1 MTTTT
6 MRNLLAALVA
16 VLALVAPAA
25 GDETQSCSAG
35 ARFDDGAGATAVRAE
50 LDAMDHALAQA
61 KSSLRALETLV
72 ETQGARLETMRALV
86 ATPGVTCD
94 GSVAAAERL
103 ADAMLETRCETRC
116 AERHDRSSA
125 FGRPRDERGGEKTYR
140 DVDESSN
147 TIVARATHSSH
158 SSIQRGSYATDRPAV
173 ARRLDAWADHLSLT
187 GAVRLER
194 GAEATAMA
202 TLPQRDPE
210 RGDVPRYF
218 AVGDSRGKT
227 RVLRADGDV
236 AATLPDDSDDDATE
250 ASSPDASFAASLDAA
265 SPNAR
270 ETRDERRGRAVSAL
284 AASYQ
289 RKNET
294 VVVAG
299 DASGRVVFY
308 QVFESAD
315 SGEDTE
321 RTLAGTVFA
330 SYPSLRAI
338 SPKHARGLAVPAKTA
353 NWEKER
359 DRLVK
364 AARRETLNRAASG
377 HLATETFDRLETS
390 AVIEATVGVKHPQ
403 GARYAERDE
412 PTNSDSEP
420 IDSEPIDSEAARAI
434 VAVAAYRL
442 NDGKRYFAVADA
454 SGALVVFTDRG
465 ATVHSVYRL
474 PSSDDDRFT
483 KKTDQTDHVVA
494 FKPSRRAISWVT
506 RSGVGSLDPATF
518 AARRAPCAAADGA
531 RLDVAFASVAF
542 DAAHAARFYA
552 VTEAGETV
560 AGVVGGVDVGTG
572 AGVRATCALRHRNLG
587 STPAAAV
594 ERWNGASLASVKG
607 YAFVALGAR
616 VSVLNATDAK
626 RSGAR
631 VSRAPREVIVAD
643 VEHLAGAFGGAV
655 GDATDCDAGGGE
667 DAADAADAA
676 AGATECSY
684 DFAKSSR
691 GARSALVAT
700 DARGAFVA
708 VGLPGG
714 FIAMYESA
722 LYVWKPEPV
731 NTKLWSQPLFVAA
744 MGAVATFQFYRSKN
758 GSGRRFATGADGGS
772 GGFGADADALRRFDR
787 MTRASRGPDAS
798 FDPAAFRKQMER
810 DGRWKR
816 ATRE

>member
-6 MRNLLAALVA
+6 MRNVLAALVA

-125 FGRPRDERGGEKTYR
+125 FGRPRDERPTYR

-194 GAEATAMA
+194 GAEVTAMA

-236 AATLPDDSDDDATE
+236 AATLPDDSDDDATDL
-250 ASSPDASFAASLDAA
+250 SSPDASFAASLDAA

-299 DASGRVVFY
+299 DESGRVVFY

-364 AARRETLNRAASG
+364 AARRDDLAASG

-403 GARYAERDE
+403 GARYAERDDTR
-412 PTNSDSEP
+412 TNSDSEP
-420 IDSEPIDSEAARAI
+420 IDSEPDSDAARAI

-474 PSSDDDRFT
+474 PSSDDDGL

-626 RSGAR
+626 RSGAPR

-655 GDATDCDAGGGE
+655 GDATDCDAADFGE

-684 DFAKSSR
+684 EHSVSR

-758 GSGRRFATGADGGS
+758 GSGRRFSKNVDGGA
-772 GGFGADADALRRFDR
+772 GGFGADADALRRFDK

>member
-6 MRNLLAALVA
+6 MRNVLAALVA

-125 FGRPRDERGGEKTYR
+125 FGRPRDERPTYR

-236 AATLPDDSDDDATE
+236 AATLPDDSDDDATDL
-250 ASSPDASFAASLDAA
+250 SSPDASFAASLDAA
-265 SPNAR
+265 SPNAFS
-270 ETRDERRGRAVSAL
+270 ETRRGRAVSAL

-299 DASGRVVFY
+299 DESGRVVFY
-308 QVFESAD
+308 QVFESAVND
-315 SGEDTE
+315 EDTE

-364 AARRETLNRAASG
+364 AARRDHLAASG

-412 PTNSDSEP
+412 PTNSDSTNS
-420 IDSEPIDSEAARAI
+420 DSEPIDSEPDSDAARAI

-474 PSSDDDRFT
+474 PSSDDDGL

-626 RSGAR
+626 RSGAPR

-655 GDATDCDAGGGE
+655 GDATDCDAADFGE
-667 DAADAADAA
+667 DAADAA
-676 AGATECSY
+676 AGATDETECSY
-684 DFAKSSR
+684 GNSLSSR

-758 GSGRRFATGADGGS
+758 GSGRRFSKNVDGGA
-772 GGFGADADALRRFDR
+772 GGFGADADALRRFDQ

>member
-1 MTTTT
+1 
-6 MRNLLAALVA
+6 MRNVLAALVA

-125 FGRPRDERGGEKTYR
+125 FGRPRDGSPTRREWQN
-140 DVDESSN
+140 DASST
-147 TIVARATHSSH
+147 TIVARARSGHASETLH
-158 SSIQRGSYATDRPAV
+158 SYATDRPAV

-194 GAEATAMA
+194 GAAATAIA
-202 TLPQRDPE
+202 TLPQRHPE

-315 SGEDTE
+315 SGDETE

-359 DRLVK
+359 DRLAK
-364 AARRETLNRAASG
+364 AARRDGAASG
-377 HLATETFDRLETS
+377 ALATEPSDRLETS

-403 GARYAERDE
+403 GARYVEAHD
-412 PTNSDSEP
+412 DSEP
-420 IDSEPIDSEAARAI
+420 AFDDSEPDDSDGARAV

-474 PSSDDDRFT
+474 PKSSHDDSRG
-483 KKTDQTDHVVA
+483 DHVVA

-542 DAAHAARFYA
+542 DSAHAARFYA

-587 STPAAAV
+587 PAAPDAEKV
-594 ERWNGASLASVKG
+594 TFSHASLASVKG

-626 RSGAR
+626 RGGAR
-631 VSRAPREVIVAD
+631 VPRAPREVIVAD
-643 VEHLAGAFGGAV
+643 VEHLAGAFGGGGAAAAATGAV
-655 GDATDCDAGGGE
+655 GDAADGDAGGGE
-667 DAADAADAA
+667 DAKTDAA
-676 AGATECSY
+676 
-684 DFAKSSR
+684 SR

-700 DARGAFVA
+700 DVRGTFVV

>member
-6 MRNLLAALVA
+6 MRNVLAALVT
-16 VLALVAPAA
+16 VLVLVAPAA

-72 ETQGARLETMRALV
+72 ETQSARLETMRALV

-94 GSVAAAERL
+94 ESVAAAERL

-125 FGRPRDERGGEKTYR
+125 FGRPRDERPTYR
-140 DVDESSN
+140 APVLDESST
-147 TIVARATHSSH
+147 TIVARNLARSGHASEH
-158 SSIQRGSYATDRPAV
+158 GSYTSDRPAV

-194 GAEATAMA
+194 GAAATAMA
-202 TLPQRDPE
+202 TLPQRDSE

-236 AATLPDDSDDDATE
+236 AATLPDDSDDDATDL
-250 ASSPDASFAASLDAA
+250 SSLEDAA
-265 SPNAR
+265 SP
-270 ETRDERRGRAVSAL
+270 AVSAL

-299 DASGRVVFY
+299 DEGGRVVFY

-315 SGEDTE
+315 SGDETE

-338 SPKHARGLAVPAKTA
+338 SPKHARGIAVPAKTA

-359 DRLVK
+359 ERLAK
-364 AARRETLNRAASG
+364 ASRRDRAASVSENR
-377 HLATETFDRLETS
+377 LATEPFDRLETS
-390 AVIEATVGVKHPQ
+390 ALIEATVGVKHPQ
-403 GARYAERDE
+403 GARYAERDDSDIRR
-412 PTNSDSEP
+412 NSDT
-420 IDSEPIDSEAARAI
+420 ARAPV

-474 PSSDDDRFT
+474 PSSEN
-483 KKTDQTDHVVA
+483 DQTGDQTDHVDHVVA

-506 RSGVGSLDPATF
+506 RFGVGSLDPATF

-560 AGVVGGVDVGTG
+560 AGVVGGLDVGTG

-587 STPAAAV
+587 STAPHSATT
-594 ERWNGASLASVKG
+594 RRGASLASVKG

-626 RSGAR
+626 RGGAR
-631 VSRAPREVIVAD
+631 VPRAPREVIVAD
-643 VEHLAGAFGGAV
+643 VEHLAGAFGGVGAAAAATGAV
-655 GDATDCDAGGGE
+655 GGDAADCDAGGGE
-667 DAADAADAA
+667 DATDAA

-684 DFAKSSR
+684 AASR
-691 GARSALVAT
+691 GARSAVVAT
-700 DARGAFVA
+700 DARGTFVV
-708 VGLPGG
+708 VGLSGG

-758 GSGRRFATGADGGS
+758 SSGRRFDAKP

-787 MTRASRGPDAS
+787 MTRASRGNGAS

>member
-1 MTTTT
+1 VTTTT
-6 MRNLLAALVA
+6 MRNVLAALVA

-125 FGRPRDERGGEKTYR
+125 FGRPREERGGEKTYR

-147 TIVARATHSSH
+147 TIVARARSSH

-236 AATLPDDSDDDATE
+236 AATLPDDSDDDATDLS
-250 ASSPDASFAASLDAA
+250 SSPDASFGDASLLDAA
-265 SPNAR
+265 SPKRLR
-270 ETRDERRGRAVSAL
+270 ETRRGRAVSAL

-308 QVFESAD
+308 QVFESAVND
-315 SGEDTE
+315 EDTE

-364 AARRETLNRAASG
+364 AARRDLLNTASG

-403 GARYAERDE
+403 GARYAERDDTR
-412 PTNSDSEP
+412 TNSDSEP
-420 IDSEPIDSEAARAI
+420 IDSDAARAI

-474 PSSDDDRFT
+474 PSSDDDGL

-626 RSGAR
+626 RSGAPR

-655 GDATDCDAGGGE
+655 GDATDCDAADFGE

-684 DFAKSSR
+684 EHSVSR

-758 GSGRRFATGADGGS
+758 GSGRRFSKNADGGA
-772 GGFGADADALRRFDR
+772 GGFGADADALRRFDQ

>member
-6 MRNLLAALVA
+6 MRNVLAALVT
-16 VLALVAPAA
+16 VLVLVAPAA

-72 ETQGARLETMRALV
+72 ETQSARLETMRALV

-94 GSVAAAERL
+94 ESVAAAERL

-125 FGRPRDERGGEKTYR
+125 FGRPRDERPTYR
-140 DVDESSN
+140 APVLDESST
-147 TIVARATHSSH
+147 TIVARNLARSGHASEH
-158 SSIQRGSYATDRPAV
+158 GSYATDRPAV

-194 GAEATAMA
+194 GAAATAMA
-202 TLPQRDPE
+202 TLPQRDSE

-236 AATLPDDSDDDATE
+236 AATLPDDSDDDATDL
-250 ASSPDASFAASLDAA
+250 SSLEDAA
-265 SPNAR
+265 SPAI
-270 ETRDERRGRAVSAL
+270 SAL

-299 DASGRVVFY
+299 DESGRVVFY

-315 SGEDTE
+315 SGDETE

-338 SPKHARGLAVPAKTA
+338 SPKHARGIAVPAKTA

-359 DRLVK
+359 ERLAKASRRDRAVSVS
-364 AARRETLNRAASG
+364 ENR
-377 HLATETFDRLETS
+377 LATEPFDRLETS
-390 AVIEATVGVKHPQ
+390 ALIEATVGVKHPQ
-403 GARYAERDE
+403 GARYAERDDSDIRR
-412 PTNSDSEP
+412 NSDT
-420 IDSEPIDSEAARAI
+420 ARAPV

-454 SGALVVFTDRG
+454 SGALVVFVDRG

-474 PSSDDDRFT
+474 PSSEN
-483 KKTDQTDHVVA
+483 DQTGDQTDHVDHVVA

-506 RSGVGSLDPATF
+506 RFGVGSLDPATF

-531 RLDVAFASVAF
+531 RSVAFASVAF

-587 STPAAAV
+587 STAPQSATT
-594 ERWNGASLASVKG
+594 RHGASLASVKG

-626 RSGAR
+626 RGGAR
-631 VSRAPREVIVAD
+631 VPRAPREVIVAD
-643 VEHLAGAFGGAV
+643 VEHLAGAFGGGGRRPPRRASAA
-655 GDATDCDAGGGE
+655 ATPRIARRRRRRR
-667 DAADAADAA
+667 ADAA

-684 DFAKSSR
+684 AASR
-691 GARSALVAT
+691 GARSAVVAT
-700 DARGAFVA
+700 DARGTFVV
-708 VGLPGG
+708 VGLSGG

-758 GSGRRFATGADGGS
+758 SSGRRFDAKP
-772 GGFGADADALRRFDR
+772 GGFGADADALRQFDR
-787 MTRASRGPDAS
+787 MTRASRGNGAS

>member
-6 MRNLLAALVA
+6 MRNVLAALVT
-16 VLALVAPAA
+16 VLVLVAPAA

-72 ETQGARLETMRALV
+72 ETQSARLETMRALV

-94 GSVAAAERL
+94 ESVAAAERL

-125 FGRPRDERGGEKTYR
+125 FGRPRDERPTYR
-140 DVDESSN
+140 APVLDESST
-147 TIVARATHSSH
+147 TIVARNLARSGHASEH
-158 SSIQRGSYATDRPAV
+158 GSYATDRPAV

-194 GAEATAMA
+194 RAAATAMA
-202 TLPQRDPE
+202 TLPQRDSE

-236 AATLPDDSDDDATE
+236 AATLPDDSDDDATDL
-250 ASSPDASFAASLDAA
+250 SSLEDAA
-265 SPNAR
+265 SPAI
-270 ETRDERRGRAVSAL
+270 SAL

-299 DASGRVVFY
+299 DESGRVVFY

-315 SGEDTE
+315 SGDETE

-338 SPKHARGLAVPAKTA
+338 SPKHARGIAVPAKTA

-359 DRLVK
+359 ERLAK
-364 AARRETLNRAASG
+364 ASRRDRAASVSENR
-377 HLATETFDRLETS
+377 LATEPFDRLETS
-390 AVIEATVGVKHPQ
+390 ALIEATVGVKHPQ
-403 GARYAERDE
+403 GARYVERDD
-412 PTNSDSEP
+412 SDIRRHS
-420 IDSEPIDSEAARAI
+420 DTARAV

-474 PSSDDDRFT
+474 PSSENDQT
-483 KKTDQTDHVVA
+483 GDQTDHVVA

-506 RSGVGSLDPATF
+506 RFGVGSLDPATF

-560 AGVVGGVDVGTG
+560 AGVVGGWTW
-572 AGVRATCALRHRNLG
+572 ARARACAPAR
-587 STPAAAV
+587 AAAQ
-594 ERWNGASLASVKG
+594 EPGIH
-607 YAFVALGAR
+607 
-616 VSVLNATDAK
+616 
-626 RSGAR
+626 
-631 VSRAPREVIVAD
+631 RA
-643 VEHLAGAFGGAV
+643 AFG
-655 GDATDCDAGGGE
+655 DD
-667 DAADAADAA
+667 
-676 AGATECSY
+676 
-684 DFAKSSR
+684 SSRRVARLGQGLRLR
-691 GARSALVAT
+691 GARR
-700 DARGAFVA
+700 AR
-708 VGLPGG
+708 
-714 FIAMYESA
+714 
-722 LYVWKPEPV
+722 
-731 NTKLWSQPLFVAA
+731 
-744 MGAVATFQFYRSKN
+744 
-758 GSGRRFATGADGGS
+758 
-772 GGFGADADALRRFDR
+772 LR
-787 MTRASRGPDAS
+787 A
-798 FDPAAFRKQMER
+798 ER
-810 DGRWKR
+810 DGRQTRRR
-816 ATRE
+816 AGPARAEGGDRRGRRAPGGRVRGRGGGGRRDGRRRRRRRGLRRRRRRRRNGRRGGRD

>member
-6 MRNLLAALVA
+6 MRNVLAALVA

-72 ETQGARLETMRALV
+72 ETQSARLETMRALV

-125 FGRPRDERGGEKTYR
+125 FGRPRDERPTYPYR

-147 TIVARATHSSH
+147 TIVARARSSH
-158 SSIQRGSYATDRPAV
+158 SSERGSYATDRPAV

-194 GAEATAMA
+194 GAEATATA

-236 AATLPDDSDDDATE
+236 AATLPDDSDDDATDL
-250 ASSPDASFAASLDAA
+250 SSPDASFAASLDAA
-265 SPNAR
+265 SRETRR
-270 ETRDERRGRAVSAL
+270 ETRDARRAVSAL

-294 VVVAG
+294 IVVAG
-299 DASGRVVFY
+299 DESGRVVFY
-308 QVFESAD
+308 QVFESAAD
-315 SGEDTE
+315 GEETE

-338 SPKHARGLAVPAKTA
+338 SPKRARGLAVPAKTA

-359 DRLVK
+359 DRLAK
-364 AARRETLNRAASG
+364 AEWRDRAASG

-420 IDSEPIDSEAARAI
+420 DSEAARAI

-474 PSSDDDRFT
+474 PSSDDFYRDR
-483 KKTDQTDHVVA
+483 VVA

-518 AARRAPCAAADGA
+518 AVRRAPCAAADGA

-542 DAAHAARFYA
+542 DAGAAAARFYA

-607 YAFVALGAR
+607 YVFVALGAR

-626 RSGAR
+626 RSGSGAR

-643 VEHLAGAFGGAV
+643 VEHMAGAFGGAIR
-655 GDATDCDAGGGE
+655 GDAADCDAADVGE
-667 DAADAADAA
+667 LDLADAADAA
-676 AGATECSY
+676 GAGATECSY
-684 DFAKSSR
+684 ALLSR

-700 DARGAFVA
+700 DARGAFVV

-714 FIAMYESA
+714 FIAMYENA

-758 GSGRRFATGADGGS
+758 GSGRRFATGASYRGS
-772 GGFGADADALRRFDR
+772 GGFGADADALRQFDR

>member
-125 FGRPRDERGGEKTYR
+125 FGRPRDGSPTRREWQN
-140 DVDESSN
+140 DASST
-147 TIVARATHSSH
+147 TIVARARSGHASETLH
-158 SSIQRGSYATDRPAV
+158 SYATDRPAV

-236 AATLPDDSDDDATE
+236 AATLPDDSDDDARFE
-250 ASSPDASFAASLDAA
+250 ASSRTTSSFTASRTTTAA
-265 SPNAR
+265 P
-270 ETRDERRGRAVSAL
+270 AVSAL

-289 RKNET
+289 RANET

-299 DASGRVVFY
+299 DESGRVVFY

-315 SGEDTE
+315 SGDETE

-474 PSSDDDRFT
+474 PKSSHDDSRG
-483 KKTDQTDHVVA
+483 DHVVA

-531 RLDVAFASVAF
+531 RLDVAFESVAF

-587 STPAAAV
+587 PAAPDAEKV
-594 ERWNGASLASVKG
+594 TFSHASLASVKG

>member
-6 MRNLLAALVA
+6 MRNVLAALVT
-16 VLALVAPAA
+16 VLVLVAPAA

-72 ETQGARLETMRALV
+72 ETQSARLETMRALV

-94 GSVAAAERL
+94 ESVAAAERL

-125 FGRPRDERGGEKTYR
+125 FGRPRDERPTYR
-140 DVDESSN
+140 APVLDESST
-147 TIVARATHSSH
+147 TIVARNLARSGHASEH
-158 SSIQRGSYATDRPAV
+158 GSYATDRPAV

-187 GAVRLER
+187 GARAPRARR
-194 GAEATAMA
+194 G
-202 TLPQRDPE
+202 
-210 RGDVPRYF
+210 GD
-218 AVGDSRGKT
+218 GDGDAAAAR
-227 RVLRADGDV
+227 LRARRR
-236 AATLPDDSDDDATE
+236 AALLRRRGLARE
-250 ASSPDASFAASLDAA
+250 
-265 SPNAR
+265 NAR
-270 ETRDERRGRAVSAL
+270 APRGRGRRRDAPGRLRRRRDGFVVSRRRRVSAISAL

-299 DASGRVVFY
+299 DESGRVVFY

-315 SGEDTE
+315 SGDETE

-338 SPKHARGLAVPAKTA
+338 SPKHARGIAVPAKTA

-359 DRLVK
+359 ERLAK
-364 AARRETLNRAASG
+364 AARRDRAASISENR
-377 HLATETFDRLETS
+377 LATEPFDRLETS
-390 AVIEATVGVKHPQ
+390 ALIEATVGVKHPQ
-403 GARYAERDE
+403 GARYVERDDSDIRR
-412 PTNSDSEP
+412 NSDT
-420 IDSEPIDSEAARAI
+420 ARAV

-454 SGALVVFTDRG
+454 SGALVVFVDRG

-474 PSSDDDRFT
+474 PSSEN
-483 KKTDQTDHVVA
+483 DQTGDQTDHVDHVVA

-506 RSGVGSLDPATF
+506 RFGVGSLDPATF

-587 STPAAAV
+587 STAPHSATT
-594 ERWNGASLASVKG
+594 RRGASLASVKG
-607 YAFVALGAR
+607 YAFVALA
-616 VSVLNATDAK
+616 
-626 RSGAR
+626 
-631 VSRAPREVIVAD
+631 
-643 VEHLAGAFGGAV
+643 
-655 GDATDCDAGGGE
+655 
-667 DAADAADAA
+667 
-676 AGATECSY
+676 
-684 DFAKSSR
+684 
-691 GARSALVAT
+691 
-700 DARGAFVA
+700 
-708 VGLPGG
+708 
-714 FIAMYESA
+714 
-722 LYVWKPEPV
+722 
-731 NTKLWSQPLFVAA
+731 
-744 MGAVATFQFYRSKN
+744 
-758 GSGRRFATGADGGS
+758 
-772 GGFGADADALRRFDR
+772 
-787 MTRASRGPDAS
+787 RASPC
-798 FDPAAFRKQMER
+798 
-810 DGRWKR
+810 
-816 ATRE
+816 